1 MLELVSR
8 VGMEVP
14 MAWIAPLG
22 CRAGPVAP
30 FGGLAGGAVVMMAAF
45 WVGVWDGGM
54 DESRAARI
62 GSLLKLNQAFG
73 EWHPPALFLPSALF
87 PVTGRSAAADP
98 PQGARGSRT
107 VLAHPHRNPR

>member
-1 MLELVSR
+1 MFGVVSR
-8 VGMEVP
+8 VGMEVPMP

-73 EWHPPALFLPSALF
+73 ERAASAGTFFAQRALPCHRPQRCSRST
-87 PVTGRSAAADP
+87 TGRA
-98 PQGARGSRT
+98 GF
-107 VLAHPHRNPR
+107 